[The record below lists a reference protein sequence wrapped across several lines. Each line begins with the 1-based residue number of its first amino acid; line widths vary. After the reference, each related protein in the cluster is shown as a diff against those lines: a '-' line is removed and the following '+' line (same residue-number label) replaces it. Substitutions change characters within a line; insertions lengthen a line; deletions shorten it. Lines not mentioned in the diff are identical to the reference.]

1 MGMPVVHDEIDRLR
15 ATARIHNSIGPSLE
29 VEEIAR
35 LSLREMV
42 DLLDCDACAILL
54 IEGNEFKVV
63 CEKGS
68 SRSLKIAK
76 FPLDLSPI
84 QEIIHSRRSLATG
97 DVAGN
102 VAAGCMPYGSSMVSW
117 LCSPIVVDE
126 QVIGIIHVDSARK
139 NAFSQDDLSFVE
151 FLAREISVAVETSL
165 IHAEMR
171 DLATKDELTG
181 CFNRRKFDLD
191 LEGELAC
198 AASGDRHLSL
208 LMIDIDWFKQYND
221 AHGHQQ
227 GDVLLH
233 RFGQLLKTSVR
244 PQDRTYRYGGE
255 EFAVLLPG
263 SPGSRALATAWRLCR
278 AVRETEFER
287 AESSQPGGRLTATIG
302 VATYPEEASNSTHL
316 LAAADSALYKAKGL
330 GRNRVHAYGA
340 SS

>member
-29 VEEIAR
+29 LEEIAR
-35 LSLREMV
+35 LSIRELV

-54 IEGNEFKVV
+54 IEGNELRVV
-63 CEKGS
+63 CEKGF
-68 SRSLKIAK
+68 SRSIGTGTL
-76 FPLDLSPI
+76 PLDLPPI
-84 QEIIHSRRSLATG
+84 QEIVHSRKSLAIG
-97 DVAGN
+97 DVADSN
-102 VAAGCMPYGSSMVSW
+102 AAGCIPHGCSIVSW

-126 QVIGIIHVDSARK
+126 QVIGIIHVDSSRK

-151 FLAREISVAVETSL
+151 FLAGEISVAVESSL
-165 IHAEMR
+165 IHAQMR

-181 CFNRRKFDLD
+181 CFNRRKFNLD

-198 AASGDRHLSL
+198 AASGGRHLSL
-208 LMIDIDWFKQYND
+208 LMVDIDWFKRHND

-244 PQDRTYRYGGE
+244 PQDKVYRYGGE
-255 EFAVLLPG
+255 EFAVLLSD
-263 SPGSRALATAWRLCR
+263 SPGSSALATARRLCR

-287 AESSQPGGRLTATIG
+287 AETSQPGGRLTASIG
-302 VATYPEEASNSTHL
+302 VATYPEDASSSTQL
-316 LAAADSALYKAKGL
+316 LAAADSALYKAKEL
-330 GRNRVHAYGA
+330 GRNRVRTYGTG
-340 SS
+340 S